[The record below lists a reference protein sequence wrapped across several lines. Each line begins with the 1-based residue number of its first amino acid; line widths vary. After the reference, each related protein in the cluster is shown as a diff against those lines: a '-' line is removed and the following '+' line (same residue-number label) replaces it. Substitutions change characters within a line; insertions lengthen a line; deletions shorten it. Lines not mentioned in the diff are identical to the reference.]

1 MIITCNNCNTNFNI
15 DSNLISDDG
24 RLLQCSSCEHK
35 WFFKKN
41 VASITKDKD
50 VTIGFDQN
58 NSKNIEITPFNNQPK
73 EKTDEFGGHQY
84 DEDIKEKKEVNI
96 DNDLSIKTN
105 QKKKKSFK
113 KFNIFLVTIITF
125 VAFIILVDTFKH
137 PIGKFVPSIELIL
150 YNLYESIKDI
160 SLFFKDLI

>member
-1 MIITCNNCNTNFNI
+1 MIITCINCNKNFNI
-15 DSNLISDDG
+15 NSNLIPDDG

-35 WFFKKN
+35 WFFKKK
-41 VASITKDKD
+41 VASITNNKDD
-50 VTIGFDQN
+50 TTDIDQN
-58 NSKNIEITPFNNQPK
+58 NSKNIEINPSNEQK
-73 EKTDEFGGHQY
+73 EKIDGSVHEEL
-84 DEDIKEKKEVNI
+84 DEDIKEKTEAII
-96 DNDLSIKTN
+96 DNDLSINTN
-105 QKKKKSFK
+105 HKKKKSFK

-150 YNLYESIKDI
+150 YNLYESIKYI

>member
-1 MIITCNNCNTNFNI
+1 MIITCNNCNKNFNI

-35 WFFKKN
+35 WFFKKK
-41 VASITKDKD
+41 VASIKNNIDD
-50 VTIGFDQN
+50 TIDFDQN
-58 NSKNIEITPFNNQPK
+58 KSNKNEITPFK
-73 EKTDEFGGHQY
+73 EPTEKIVESEDQKL
-84 DEDIKEKKEVNI
+84 DEDIKEKTDVNI
-96 DNDLSIKTN
+96 DNDLSIQTN
-105 QKKKKSFK
+105 QKKNEGIK
-113 KFNIFLVTIITF
+113 KFNIFLVIIITF

>member
-1 MIITCNNCNTNFNI
+1 MIITCINCNKNFNI
-15 DSNLISDDG
+15 NSNLIPDDG

-35 WFFKKN
+35 WFFKKK
-41 VASITKDKD
+41 VASIINNKHD
-50 VTIGFDQN
+50 TIDIDQSS
-58 NSKNIEITPFNNQPK
+58 SKNIEINPSNEQK
-73 EKTDEFGGHQY
+73 EKIDRSVHEEL
-84 DEDIKEKKEVNI
+84 DEDIKEKTEANI
-96 DNDLSIKTN
+96 DNDLSINTN
-105 QKKKKSFK
+105 QKKKSFK